1 MKIESQKIFSG
12 KNIYSHKK
20 VIKMVVDLEGLSNTP
35 TKEINKFNENLVKVI
50 PELMEHRCGIDE
62 DHGFYIRLQEGTY
75 LAHVF
80 EHTIIA
86 LQNRLGINVGYGK
99 AREIENERYYIIF
112 EYEYSRTALIVANI
126 ALEFINSLIKQED
139 FNFNE
144 KFKLAYEIFKNEMR
158 GPSTESIYKAVK
170 ANNLP
175 IIELGEGIYQ
185 IGYGKKKRL
194 FSATIGDRTNAIA
207 VDIASDKLLTK
218 NILEANSLPVARGA
232 RVTNTIELLKEAS
245 DIGYPLVLK
254 PQFGS
259 KGAGVYVNINNE
271 KELLRSFVEL
281 KSKTEDIII
290 EEFIDG
296 RDYRVCVVDYKVVAV
311 AHRTPPYVIGD
322 GKKTI
327 KELID
332 ILNSDIRRGDGH
344 EKPLTK
350 IKLDEELDN
359 YLKRKKLSINSI
371 PIVDEKIC
379 LRENANIST
388 GGFSEDCTEII
399 SKENIDICERT
410 ARAIGLD
417 ICGIDIATNN
427 IEKSLNEY
435 GVIIE
440 VNAAPGI
447 RMHEFPT
454 IGTKRDVANPILKT
468 MYKGGFE
475 NIPVISVTGTN
486 GKTTTTRLIS
496 YVISLM
502 GYTVGMTSTDGV
514 KIGNKY
520 IHKGDDTGLESAKS
534 VLINSEVDYAILET
548 ARGGIVRKGLA
559 YEKANVGVVTN
570 ISDDHLGID
579 GIETIE
585 DLAMAKSLVLEA
597 IKEDGYAVINADD
610 EYCEFMLERTK
621 KYNIKTIIFSFD
633 KNNKFILKNKEEKN
647 PVVYLDDDFIVV
659 YNRGKE
665 YKICNYKYMP
675 ITLGGN
681 LDYNIY
687 NALAACGALVGAR
700 IDYIMIAKGFLEFKC
715 DEKFNSGRFN
725 IYEIDG
731 REIIL
736 DYGHNISGY
745 KAIIGSLKN
754 MEKENVIG
762 VIGVP
767 GDRSNENISTIGRI
781 SSNYFNK
788 IYIKEDVDKRSRK
801 EGEVAKLLLEGV
813 LNNKESISEVKVILD
828 EFEAVEEAFYN
839 SKEGDTIIIFY
850 EEFNKIKEL
859 INKLTI
865 QNKKNNVNYKQG

>member
-1 MKIESQKIFSG
+1 MKIESQKIFGG

-20 VIKMVVDLEGLSNTP
+20 VIKMVVNLEGLSNTP
-35 TKEINKFNENLVKVI
+35 TKEIRGFNENLIEAV

-62 DHGFYIRLQEGTY
+62 EHGFYIRLQEGTY

-86 LQNRLGINVGYGK
+86 LQNRLGIDISYGK
-99 AREIENERYYIIF
+99 AREIEGERYYIIF
-112 EYEYSRTALIVANI
+112 EYEYSRTALIIANI
-126 ALEFINSLIKQED
+126 AIEFINSLINEEN

-158 GPSTESIYKAVK
+158 GPSTESIYKIAK
-170 ANNLP
+170 SNDLP
-175 IIELGEGIYQ
+175 VLELGEGVYQ

-194 FSATIGDRTNAIA
+194 FSATIGDRTNAIGI
-207 VDIASDKLLTK
+207 DIASDKLLTK

-271 KELLRSFVEL
+271 KELLRNFVDL
-281 KSKTEDIII
+281 KNKTEDIII
-290 EEFIDG
+290 EEFVDG

-311 AHRTPPYVIGD
+311 AHRTPPYVVGD

-332 ILNSDIRRGDGH
+332 ILNSDSRRGDGH

-371 PIVDEKIC
+371 VELDEKVS

-399 SKENIDICERT
+399 SKENIEICER
-410 ARAIGLD
+410 AAKAIGLD

-454 IGTKRDVANPILKT
+454 IGEKRDVASSILKT
-468 MYKGGFE
+468 MYKHGFE
-475 NIPVISVTGTN
+475 NIPVIAVTGTN

-514 KIGNKY
+514 KIGEKY
-520 IHKGDDTGLESAKS
+520 IHKGDDTGVDSAKS
-534 VLINSEVDYAILET
+534 VLINGDVDFAVLET

-559 YEKANVGVVTN
+559 YEKADVGVLTN
-570 ISDDHLGID
+570 ISDDHLGLD

-585 DLAMAKSLVLEA
+585 DLAMAKALVLEA

-610 EYCEFMLERTK
+610 NFCEFMLERTK
-621 KYNIKTIIFSFD
+621 KYNIKTILFSVD
-633 KNNKFILKNKEEKN
+633 KNNKFILKNKQDGK
-647 PVVYLDDDFIVV
+647 PVVYLDDDFVVV

-675 ITLGGN
+675 ITLNGN
-681 LDYNIY
+681 LKYNIY

-700 IDYIMIAKGFLEFKC
+700 VDYIMIAKGFLEFKC

-725 IYEIDG
+725 IYEIKG

-745 KAIIGSLKN
+745 EAIINSLKS
-754 MEKENVIG
+754 MKKENVIG

-767 GDRSNENISTIGRI
+767 GDRTDENISTIGRL
-781 SSNYFNK
+781 SSSYFSK
-788 IYIKEDVDKRSRK
+788 LYIKEDVDKRSRE
-801 EGEVAKLLLEGV
+801 EGEVAKLLFEGAT
-813 LNNKESISEVKVILD
+813 NNKNNISDIKIILD

-839 SKEGDTIIIFY
+839 SNVGDTIIIFY
-850 EEFNKIKEL
+850 EEFNKIKQL
-859 INKLTI
+859 IDKLNKLNEKDSI
-865 QNKKNNVNYKQG
+865 NYKQG

>member
-1 MKIESQKIFSG
+1 MKIESQKIFGG

-20 VIKMVVDLEGLSNTP
+20 VMKMVVDLEGLSDTP
-35 TKEINKFNENLVKVI
+35 TKEIKGFNENLIKVV
-50 PELMEHRCGIDE
+50 PELMEHRCGIDVE
-62 DHGFYIRLQEGTY
+62 HGFYIRLQEGTY

-86 LQNRLGINVGYGK
+86 LQNRLGIEVSYGK
-99 AREIENERYYIIF
+99 AREIEGERYYIIF
-112 EYEYSRTALIVANI
+112 EYEYSRTALVVANI
-126 ALEFINSLIKQED
+126 AIEFINSLINGES

-158 GPSTESIYKAVK
+158 GPSTDSIYNAAKK
-170 ANNLP
+170 NNLP
-175 IIELGEGIYQ
+175 IIELGEGVYQ

-194 FSATIGDRTNAIA
+194 FSATIGHETNGIAI
-207 VDIASDKLLTK
+207 DIASDKLLTK
-218 NILEANSLPVARGA
+218 NILEANSLPVAKGA

-271 KELLRSFVEL
+271 KELLRNFVEL
-281 KSKTEDIII
+281 KNKTEDIII

-296 RDYRVCVVDYKVVAV
+296 RDYRVCVVDYRVVAV
-311 AHRTPPYVIGD
+311 AHRTPPYIIGD

-332 ILNSDIRRGDGH
+332 ILNSDVRRGDGH

-350 IKLDEELDN
+350 IKLDAELDN

-371 PIVDEKIC
+371 VELNEKVC

-388 GGFSEDCTEII
+388 GGFSEDCTDVI
-399 SKENIDICERT
+399 SKENIEICER
-410 ARAIGLD
+410 AAKAIGLD

-454 IGTKRDVANPILKT
+454 IGEKRDVASSILKT
-468 MYKGGFE
+468 MYKNGFE

-514 KIGNKY
+514 KIGNQY
-520 IHKGDDTGLESAKS
+520 IHKGDDTGTESAKS
-534 VLINSEVDYAILET
+534 VLINGNVDYAVLET

-559 YEKANVGVVTN
+559 YEKADVGVLTN
-570 ISDDHLGID
+570 ISDDHLGLD
-579 GIETIE
+579 GIETIK
-585 DLAMAKSLVLEA
+585 DLAMAKALVLEA
-597 IKEDGYAVINADD
+597 IKEEGYAVINADD
-610 EYCEFMLERTK
+610 EYCEFMLERAN
-621 KYNIKTIIFSFD
+621 KYNIKTIVFSFD
-633 KNNKFILKNKEEKN
+633 KDNKFILKNKQDKN

-675 ITLGGN
+675 ITLEGN
-681 LDYNIY
+681 LKYNVY

-725 IYEIDG
+725 IYEIEG

-745 KAIIGSLKN
+745 EAVINSLKN
-754 MEKENVIG
+754 MNKKNVIG

-767 GDRSNENISTIGRI
+767 GDRTDENIYTIAKL
-781 SSNYFNK
+781 SSSYFSK
-788 IYIKEDVDKRSRK
+788 LYIKEDIDKRSRQ
-801 EGEVAKLLLEGV
+801 EGEVANLLLKGV
-813 LNNKESISEVKVILD
+813 SENEDSISEVKVILD

-839 SKEGDTIIIFY
+839 SNAGDTIIVFY
-850 EEFNKIKEL
+850 EEFNRIKEL
-859 INKLTI
+859 INKLSNQSDKGVI
-865 QNKKNNVNYKQG
+865 NYKQG